1 MTQLDSE
8 IITWLFIAFAGAA
21 FGVLAL
27 HRVFSK
33 KDLPGK
39 RRSEGA
45 PSEASPRRERISS
58 RRESRGLPKVEVP
71 PPPQK
76 PEILGPGRPTLFAF
90 CAEGSEKPVRT
101 NPMTNLQTAPG

>member
-33 KDLPGK
+33 KDLPGSAVGK
-39 RRSEGA
+39 ALLPSLAAAGAHFVPPGESGA
-45 PSEASPRRERISS
+45 PESGGPASASEA
-58 RRESRGLPKVEVP
+58 
-71 PPPQK
+71 
-76 PEILGPGRPTLFAF
+76 
-90 CAEGSEKPVRT
+90 
-101 NPMTNLQTAPG
+101 

>member
-58 RRESRGLPKVEVP
+58 RLRLRSLKSWVPDGPRFLPSALKVLRSPLLSSREPIGL
-71 PPPQK
+71 
-76 PEILGPGRPTLFAF
+76 T
-90 CAEGSEKPVRT
+90 T
-101 NPMTNLQTAPG
+101 

>member
-76 PEILGPGRPTLFAF
+76 PEILGPGRPTLLPSALKVLRSPLLSSR
-90 CAEGSEKPVRT
+90 EPIGLT
-101 NPMTNLQTAPG
+101 T